1 MGQDNRT
8 ISTRTRQPQF
18 TFFFT
23 VLWPHPMDIKNE
35 SLEKAVR
42 INMKSIELYWVV
54 KSKYT
59 QSQFP
64 YFGSGDK
71 CHIELVSL
79 EHSVG
84 QSLVGGILSCTSPG
98 SHIGLLQMLSLAL
111 QALSKVLEAE
121 GGPVTT
127 AVLYLSILYL
137 IETVVS
143 NFVPLMIA
151 FFQLFCIST
160 LRSKLYGDPS

>member
-23 VLWPHPMDIKNE
+23 VLWPHPMDIKIE

-42 INMKSIELYWVV
+42 VNMKSIELYWAV

-121 GGPVTT
+121 GGPCNHSSFI
-127 AVLYLSILYL
+127 SIYF
-137 IETVVS
+137 IS
-143 NFVPLMIA
+143 NWNCCFK
-151 FFQLFCIST
+151 FCPTYDCIFST
-160 LRSKLYGDPS
+160 LLHFNPEK